1 MNREVHEKKKQMKQQ
16 NEKKVK
22 YGELSPWK
30 KNRTILI
37 QILLFLNR
45 DKD

>member
-30 KNRTILI
+30 KD
-37 QILLFLNR
+37 LN
-45 DKD
+45 DNYSNPFIPK